1 MADYDD
7 DKDERNPFCCAN
19 DKCECGG
26 LSDMSIST
34 ILKFNPLYMD
44 IQPSKFILSPD
55 ADKPTKYVIKCL
67 SKVKQEVIVN
77 MYSYIFEIQNSRHK
91 YGVFTQFYHVFEPGQ
106 TMDLIIGIRASK
118 DLSFTELALEHLM
131 NPFGVLQISHYRSW
145 KKDDSDKEWFNKING
160 RACIHKLDRN
170 YYGHWEVKLAVEHET
185 DDIKDRK
192 KVFAVKLLK
201 TVEKK
206 ADEIREKK
214 KKAFPLMLKDYH
226 PAPKSDYSGYSA
238 MTVFEGVPSA
248 KLDANN
254 LKSVEQKTAAVKE
267 PEPIST
273 VAPIKKKK
281 KILGCC

>member
-7 DKDERNPFCCAN
+7 DKDGKKALFIIETNENVSTERNPFCCAN

-118 DLSFTELALEHLM
+118 
-131 NPFGVLQISHYRSW
+131 VSW
-145 KKDDSDKEWFNKING
+145 
-160 RACIHKLDRN
+160 N
-170 YYGHWEVKLAVEHET
+170 YL
-185 DDIKDRK
+185 
-192 KVFAVKLLK
+192 
-201 TVEKK
+201 
-206 ADEIREKK
+206 
-214 KKAFPLMLKDYH
+214 
-226 PAPKSDYSGYSA
+226 
-238 MTVFEGVPSA
+238 
-248 KLDANN
+248 
-254 LKSVEQKTAAVKE
+254 
-267 PEPIST
+267 
-273 VAPIKKKK
+273 
-281 KILGCC
+281 